1 MLPFHSGFFLL
12 LSNDI
17 IHTHNGFGLSVGL
30 SPSVPILFLPN
41 TIHVIICTRPFPA
54 LLYYKR

>member
-30 SPSVPILFLPN
+30 SPSVPMLNYTISTYNSCDNIYQAFL
-41 TIHVIICTRPFPA
+41 
-54 LLYYKR
+54 YSKQ